1 MFLLS
6 LFIPSPSVCAGQRYI
21 SIYCRQQ
28 QHGHSPRGRRGRGQL
43 KVAQQRQPTLRP
55 PPRPAAAGRPAA
67 RPRQPATGIGISAM
81 APSWLR
87 NLRTSKVACVCV
99 RARLCLCE
107 SWPPMSDKSARSSR
121 KKSKKKNSAQLLA
134 NSFSARYIR
143 ASIKFHSCHLVY
155 NIPRP
160 PFHATRPTRSAWS
173 MSYSKLTKDS
183 RKLKWKPKIIVR
195 KTQM

>member
-1 MFLLS
+1 MLRLRLQKLPLFLLPLT
-6 LFIPSPSVCAGQRYI
+6 LFLPLSVCAGQRYI

-43 KVAQQRQPTLRP
+43 QVAQQRQPTSRP
-55 PPRPAAAGRPAA
+55 PPRSAAARRPAT
-67 RPRQPATGIGISAM
+67 RPRQPATGLGISAM

-99 RARLCLCE
+99 RASAPVSVSE
-107 SWPPMSDKSARSSR
+107 SWPPKSEKSAPDHPEQSQE
-121 KKSKKKNSAQLLA
+121 KQKKKKNSAQLLA

-155 NIPRP
+155 NIPQRP
-160 PFHATRPTRSAWS
+160 SHTLRGPAGPCPTAN
-173 MSYSKLTKDS
+173 
-183 RKLKWKPKIIVR
+183 
-195 KTQM
+195 